1 MITVLKGKSEQLHPQ
16 CQCSDL
22 NNHRIVAAEQGDD
35 SVGCRETDHT
45 EHQKDNGTYAD
56 TEPAGFLHTVIKPS
70 AEAVAANR
78 LEALTKAYDNGVD
91 KEHKAADNGHGC
103 NGCIP
108 VRLAHKV

>member
-1 MITVLKGKSEQLHPQ
+1 M
-16 CQCSDL
+16 
-22 NNHRIVAAEQGDD
+22 
-35 SVGCRETDHT
+35 GCRETDHT

-103 NGCIP
+103 KWLP
-108 VRLAHKV
+108 SQVRLAQLKVKGWLATLAIP